1 MAEKPQNFS
10 SAAADAGYHGDFLH
24 DREYAVRQLEQQ
36 VVAVCIG
43 HQAARG
49 ALAVHA
55 EEAGVIDADHVRA
68 AALGKLRRDA
78 GTGAGDDDRGAG
90 VDLRLHTGLHFFA
103 CILFCHSSV
112 PPHELRVNFGA
123 LERRDRVL
131 DRLCTVVHVVD
142 ADETDRVGMVID
154 VLGILR
160 RLYGQTLHED

>member
-1 MAEKPQNFS
+1 MCLLDRAKK
-10 SAAADAGYHGDFLH
+10 AGIIKIQEALH
-24 DREYAVRQLEQQ
+24 QQSVLTIEQS
-36 VVAVCIG
+36 VLLT
-43 HQAARG
+43 AR
-49 ALAVHA
+49 VPS
-55 EEAGVIDADHVRA
+55 
-68 AALGKLRRDA
+68 
-78 GTGAGDDDRGAG
+78 G

-123 LERRDRVL
+123 LERRDRIL